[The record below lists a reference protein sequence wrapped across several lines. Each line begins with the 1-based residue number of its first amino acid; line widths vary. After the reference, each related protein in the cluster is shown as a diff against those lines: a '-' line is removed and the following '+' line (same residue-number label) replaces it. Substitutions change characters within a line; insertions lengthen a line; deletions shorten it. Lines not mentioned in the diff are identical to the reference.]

1 MQSKNRQNMNDKS
14 KQEMS
19 GYQSY
24 LIQDN
29 LKYFKPHKTSV
40 TVTFAEELRK
50 TLQEPKKSISPKFF
64 YDENGSKLFDE
75 ICSLPEYY
83 PYNSETEILQTLE
96 KKLLPYLSNEFHL
109 VELGSGSSVKTR
121 LLIDILFKSQTHLQ
135 YFPIDISE
143 ILDQSAKNLCM
154 DYENL
159 TVTGVVD
166 TFENGLDFIEHY
178 DDKPNLITFLGSSF
192 GNFNENEGMKFL
204 QKINNLMKSDDLFL
218 IGLDLKKDQQVLH
231 NAYND
236 SQNITAKFNLNVL
249 KRINDELGADFDL
262 ENFKHHAIYDEEKGR
277 VEMYLRSL
285 SDQSIKI
292 PKSDLSV
299 TLSKDELI
307 HTENSHKFSISQI
320 DSLLKECN
328 FEKLEIWFDSKNYY
342 SLVLAKKL

>member
-1 MQSKNRQNMNDKS
+1 MNYNS
-14 KQEMS
+14 KQKMS

-24 LIQDN
+24 LIQNN
-29 LKYFKPHKTSV
+29 LTYFKPHKTSA
-40 TVTFAEELRK
+40 TVTFAEEIRK

-64 YDENGSKLFDE
+64 YDEIGSKIFDE

-83 PYNSETEILQTLE
+83 PYNSETEILQTIE
-96 KKLLPYLSNEFHL
+96 KNLLPYLSSEFHL

-121 LLIDILFKSQTHLQ
+121 LLIDILFKSQKYLQ

-192 GNFNENEGMKFL
+192 GNFNQNEGMKFL

-236 SQNITAKFNLNVL
+236 SQEITAKFNLNVL
-249 KRINDELGADFDL
+249 KRINDELDADFNLD
-262 ENFKHHAIYDEEKGR
+262 NFEHHAIYDEDKGR
-277 VEMYLRSL
+277 IEMYLRSL
-285 SDQSIKI
+285 SDQSVTIL
-292 PKSDLSV
+292 KSNLSV
-299 TLSKDELI
+299 NFSRDELI

-320 DSLLKECN
+320 DALLNESNLK
-328 FEKLEIWFDSKNYY
+328 KQEIWFDSKNYFA
-342 SLVLAKKL
+342 LVLAKKI